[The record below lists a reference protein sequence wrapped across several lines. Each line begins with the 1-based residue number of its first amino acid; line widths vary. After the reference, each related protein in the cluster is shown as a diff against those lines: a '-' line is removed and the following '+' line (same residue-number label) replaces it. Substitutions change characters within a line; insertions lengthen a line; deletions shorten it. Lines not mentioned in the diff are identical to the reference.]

1 MKYACARLKKQLVDD
16 ASVAAFAQLGS
27 SFFAAARA
35 RLGDSRD
42 AAQLQRFVFM
52 THSLYRILK
61 IVIRLCI
68 LMRVCFVYA

>member
-1 MKYACARLKKQLVDD
+1 MDDHEVPMCACARLKKQLVDD

-42 AAQLQRFVFM
+42 AAQKQKIEPI
-52 THSLYRILK
+52 THS
-61 IVIRLCI
+61 
-68 LMRVCFVYA
+68 